1 MDLFDH
7 AQEKKTG
14 VSGPLA
20 YRMRPRTLDEYV
32 GQEHLVGPGRL
43 LNVALEEDRLPS
55 AIFYGPPGTG
65 KTSLAWIMAEATRA
79 RFIQLDASSS
89 GVAELRKVLAEA
101 QDRLKLYDQ
110 QTLLF
115 IDEIHRFNKAQQD
128 VLLPAVERG
137 SVVLVG
143 ATTENPYFSVN
154 APLLSRTR
162 VLPFY
167 PLEPEHLR
175 QILDR
180 ALVDPV
186 RGLGKLRIEVA
197 PEAIEHWLRVSGGDA
212 RVLLNALEAAL
223 RIVRPGTQSA
233 QDDRALNTAPASGH
247 SLSVPETKEMCT
259 PAPLL
264 GGRPPGADGAMIR
277 IGPDEAAEAVQQ
289 RLVLYDKDGDA
300 HYDVISAFI
309 KSMRGS
315 DPDAVLHWLARMLK
329 AGEDPRFIAR
339 RIVICASEDVGLAD
353 PQALVV
359 ANAAAQGI
367 EYVGMPEGELLLAE
381 AAVYIACAPK
391 SNRAYKGLTAA
402 RQDLERMNIGT
413 VPKHLRDANYRS
425 AKKLGHGQG
434 YLYPHNF
441 PGAHVAQQYLPD
453 TLKGRKYYEPSESGH
468 EKRIRERL
476 ALLRDPK

>member
-1 MDLFDH
+1 MDLFEY
-7 AQEKKTG
+7 AQEKKAG
-14 VSGPLA
+14 SDGPLA
-20 YRMRPRTLDEYV
+20 YRMRPKTLDEYV
-32 GQEHLVGPGRL
+32 GQTHLVGPGRM
-43 LNVALEEDRLPS
+43 LNVALKEDRLPS

-79 RFIQLDASSS
+79 RFVQLDAGNS
-89 GVAELRKVLAEA
+89 GVAELRKVLADA
-101 QDRLKLYDQ
+101 NDRLKLHDQ

-167 PLEPEHLR
+167 PLEPAQLR
-175 QILDR
+175 QILGR
-180 ALVDPV
+180 ALMDPG

-212 RVLLNALEAAL
+212 RVLLNALEASL
-223 RIVRPGTQSA
+223 RI
-233 QDDRALNTAPASGH
+233 AS
-247 SLSVPETKEMCT
+247 PKT
-259 PAPLL
+259 
-264 GGRPPGADGAMIR
+264 GADPDSIIR
-277 IGPDEAAEAVQQ
+277 IGSDEAAEAVQQ
-289 RLVLYDKDGDA
+289 RLILYDKDGDV

-315 DPDAVLHWLARMLK
+315 DPDAALHWLARMLK
-329 AGEDPRFIAR
+329 AGEDSRFIAR

-413 VPKHLRDANYRS
+413 VPKHLRDAHYKS
-425 AKKLGHGQG
+425 AKNLGHGQG

-453 TLKGRKYYEPSESGH
+453 ALKGRKYYEPSESGH
-468 EKRIRERL
+468 EKKIRERL
-476 ALLRDPK
+476 SLLRDHK

>member
-43 LNVALEEDRLPS
+43 LNVALKEDRLPS

-79 RFIQLDASSS
+79 RFMQLDASNS
-89 GVAELRKVLAEA
+89 GVAELRKILAEA

-143 ATTENPYFSVN
+143 ATIENPYFSVN

-167 PLEPEHLR
+167 PLEPEQLR

-180 ALVDPV
+180 ALTDPV

-197 PEAIEHWLRVSGGDA
+197 PEAIGHWLRVSGGDA
-212 RVLLNALEAAL
+212 RVLLNALEVSL
-223 RIVRPGTQSA
+223 RIARSSTQSA
-233 QDDRALNTAPASGH
+233 QDDSALNTASASGH
-247 SLSVPETKEMCT
+247 PPSV
-259 PAPLL
+259 
-264 GGRPPGADGAMIR
+264 GGATIR

-300 HYDVISAFI
+300 HYDVVSAFI

-434 YLYPHNF
+434 YLYPHSF

>member
-1 MDLFDH
+1 MDLFEH
-7 AQEKKTG
+7 AQEKKAG
-14 VSGPLA
+14 FDGPLA

-32 GQEHLVGPGRL
+32 GQAHLVGPGRM
-43 LNVALEEDRLPS
+43 LNVALKEDRLPS

-65 KTSLAWIMAEATRA
+65 KTSLAWIMAETTRA
-79 RFIQLDASSS
+79 RFVQLDASNS

-101 QDRLKLYDQ
+101 QDRLKLHDQ

-143 ATTENPYFSVN
+143 ATTENPFFSVN

-167 PLEPEHLR
+167 PLEPEQLR
-175 QILDR
+175 QILER
-180 ALVDPV
+180 ALTDPG

-212 RVLLNALEAAL
+212 RVLLNALEASL
-223 RIVRPGTQSA
+223 RITRPKTGA
-233 QDDRALNTAPASGH
+233 APDS
-247 SLSVPETKEMCT
+247 T
-259 PAPLL
+259 
-264 GGRPPGADGAMIR
+264 IR
-277 IGPDEAAEAVQQ
+277 IGGDEAAEAVQQ

-315 DPDAVLHWLARMLK
+315 DPDAALHWLARMLK

-353 PQALVV
+353 PLALVV

-441 PGAHVAQQYLPD
+441 PDAYIAQQYLPD

-468 EKRIRERL
+468 EKKIRERL
-476 ALLRDPK
+476 AARRDHK

>member
-1 MDLFDH
+1 V
-7 AQEKKTG
+7 EK
-14 VSGPLA
+14 
-20 YRMRPRTLDEYV
+20 
-32 GQEHLVGPGRL
+32 
-43 LNVALEEDRLPS
+43 
-55 AIFYGPPGTG
+55 GT
-65 KTSLAWIMAEATRA
+65 
-79 RFIQLDASSS
+79 
-89 GVAELRKVLAEA
+89 
-101 QDRLKLYDQ
+101 
-110 QTLLF
+110 
-115 IDEIHRFNKAQQD
+115 
-128 VLLPAVERG
+128 
-137 SVVLVG
+137 VVLVG

-167 PLEPEHLR
+167 PLEPGRQR
-175 QILDR
+175 QILER
-180 ALVDPV
+180 ALSDPV

-197 PEAIEHWLRVSGGDA
+197 PEAVEHWLRVSGGDA
-212 RVLLNALEAAL
+212 RVLLGALEASLHIA
-223 RIVRPGTQSA
+223 RTEAGA
-233 QDDRALNTAPASGH
+233 ASDG
-247 SLSVPETKEMCT
+247 ET
-259 PAPLL
+259 
-264 GGRPPGADGAMIR
+264 IR
-277 IGPDEAAEAVQQ
+277 IGGDEAAEAVQQ

-367 EYVGMPEGELLLAE
+367 EYVGMPEAELLLAE

-402 RQDLERMNIGT
+402 RQDLERMDIGT
-413 VPKHLRDANYRS
+413 VPRHLRDANYWS
-425 AKKLGHGQG
+425 AKKLMSGQG

-453 TLKGRKYYEPSESGH
+453 TLKGRKYYEPSESGL
-468 EKRIRERL
+468 EKRIKERL
-476 ALLRDPK
+476 SALHGPKPER

>member
-1 MDLFDH
+1 MDLFEY
-7 AQEKKTG
+7 AQEKKAG
-14 VSGPLA
+14 FDGPLA

-32 GQEHLVGPGRL
+32 GQAHLVGPGRM
-43 LNVALEEDRLPS
+43 LNVALKEDRLPS

-65 KTSLAWIMAEATRA
+65 KTSLAWIMAETTRA
-79 RFIQLDASSS
+79 RFIQLDASNS

-101 QDRLKLYDQ
+101 QDRLKLHDQ

-167 PLEPEHLR
+167 PLEPEQLR
-175 QILDR
+175 QILES
-180 ALVDPV
+180 ALTDPE

-197 PEAIEHWLRVSGGDA
+197 PEATQHWLRVSGGDA
-212 RVLLNALEAAL
+212 RVVLNALEASL
-223 RIVRPGTQSA
+223 RIARQKTGAAPDSA
-233 QDDRALNTAPASGH
+233 
-247 SLSVPETKEMCT
+247 
-259 PAPLL
+259 
-264 GGRPPGADGAMIR
+264 IR
-277 IGPDEAAEAVQQ
+277 IGGDEAAEAVQQ

-329 AGEDPRFIAR
+329 AGENPRFIAR

-381 AAVYIACAPK
+381 AAIYIACAPK

-413 VPKHLRDANYRS
+413 VPKHLRDANYGS

-434 YLYPHNF
+434 YLYSHNY
-441 PGAHVAQQYLPD
+441 PGAYVAQQYLPD
-453 TLKGRKYYEPSESGH
+453 TLKGRKYYDPSESGH
-468 EKRIRERL
+468 EKKIKERL

>member
-7 AQEKKTG
+7 AQEKKLA
-14 VSGPLA
+14 VDGPLA
-20 YRMRPRTLDEYV
+20 YRMRPRTLDEFV
-32 GQEHLVGPGRL
+32 GQEHLVSQGRL
-43 LNVALEEDRLPS
+43 LNLALKEDKLPS

-65 KTSLAWIMAEATRA
+65 KTSLAGIMAEATRA
-79 RFIQLDASSS
+79 YFVQLDASSS
-89 GVAELRKVLAEA
+89 GVTELRKVLSEA
-101 QDRLKLYDQ
+101 RDRLKFHDQ

-128 VLLPAVERG
+128 VLLPAVEKG
-137 SVVLVG
+137 VVVLVG

-154 APLLSRTR
+154 GPLLSRTR

-167 PLEPEHLR
+167 PLGSEQLR
-175 QILDR
+175 QILKR
-180 ALVDPV
+180 ALTDTE
-186 RGLGKLRIEVA
+186 RGLGKLRIEVS
-197 PEAIEHWLRVSGGDA
+197 PEAVEHWLRVSGGDA
-212 RVLLNALEAAL
+212 RILLNALEASL
-223 RIVRPGTQSA
+223 RIVQA
-233 QDDRALNTAPASGH
+233 
-247 SLSVPETKEMCT
+247 
-259 PAPLL
+259 
-264 GGRPPGADGAMIR
+264 GADGALL
-277 IGPDEAAEAVQQ
+277 IGSDEAAEAVQQ
-289 RLVLYDKDGDA
+289 RLLLYDKDGDV

-315 DPDAVLHWLARMLK
+315 DPDAVLHWLARMLR
-329 AGEDPRFIAR
+329 AGEDSRFIAR

-391 SNRAYKGLTAA
+391 SNRAYKGLASA
-402 RQDLERMNIGT
+402 RQDLERLDIGT

-425 AKKLGHGQG
+425 AKQLGHGQG

-441 PGAHVAQQYLPD
+441 PGAYIAQQYLPD
-453 TLKGRKYYEPSESGH
+453 ALKGQKYYEPSESGQ
-468 EKRIRERL
+468 ERQIKERL
-476 ALLRDPK
+476 AALRNSR

>member
-1 MDLFDH
+1 MDLFEY
-7 AQEKKTG
+7 AQEKKAG
-14 VSGPLA
+14 LDGPLA

-32 GQEHLVGPGRL
+32 GQAHLVGPGRM
-43 LNVALEEDRLPS
+43 LNVALKEDRLPS

-65 KTSLAWIMAEATRA
+65 KTSLAWIMAETTRA
-79 RFIQLDASSS
+79 RFIQLDASNS

-101 QDRLKLYDQ
+101 QDRLKLHDQ

-167 PLEPEHLR
+167 PLEPEQLR
-175 QILDR
+175 QILES
-180 ALVDPV
+180 ALTDPE

-197 PEAIEHWLRVSGGDA
+197 PEAIQHWLRVSGGDA
-212 RVLLNALEAAL
+212 RVLLNALEASL
-223 RIVRPGTQSA
+223 RIARQKTGAAPDSA
-233 QDDRALNTAPASGH
+233 
-247 SLSVPETKEMCT
+247 
-259 PAPLL
+259 
-264 GGRPPGADGAMIR
+264 IR
-277 IGPDEAAEAVQQ
+277 IGGDEAAEAVQQ

-329 AGEDPRFIAR
+329 AGENPRFIAR

-381 AAVYIACAPK
+381 AAIYIACAPK

-413 VPKHLRDANYRS
+413 VPKHLRDANYGS

-434 YLYPHNF
+434 YLYSHNY
-441 PGAHVAQQYLPD
+441 PGAYVAQQYLPD

-468 EKRIRERL
+468 EKKIRERL

>member
-7 AQEKKTG
+7 AQERKSG
-14 VSGPLA
+14 LDGPLA

-32 GQEHLVGPGRL
+32 GQIHLVGPGRML
-43 LNVALEEDRLPS
+43 RVALTEDRLPS

-65 KTSLAWIMAEATRA
+65 KTSLAWIMAETTRA
-79 RFIQLDASSS
+79 CFVQLDASNS

-101 QDRLKLYDQ
+101 QDRLKLHSQ

-137 SVVLVG
+137 SLVLVG

-167 PLEPEHLR
+167 PLEPVQLR
-175 QILDR
+175 QILER
-180 ALVDPV
+180 ALTDPE

-197 PEAIEHWLRVSGGDA
+197 PEASEHWLRVSGGDA
-212 RVLLNALEAAL
+212 RILLNALEAAL
-223 RIVRPGTQSA
+223 RIARPKTGAAPESA
-233 QDDRALNTAPASGH
+233 
-247 SLSVPETKEMCT
+247 
-259 PAPLL
+259 
-264 GGRPPGADGAMIR
+264 IR
-277 IGPDEAAEAVQQ
+277 IGGDEAAEAVQQ

-353 PQALVV
+353 PQALMV

-391 SNRAYKGLTAA
+391 SNRAYKGLGAA

-413 VPKHLRDANYRS
+413 VPKQLRDANYGG
-425 AKKLGHGQG
+425 AKKMGHGQG

-441 PGAHVAQQYLPD
+441 PGAYVAQQYLPD
-453 TLKGRKYYEPSESGH
+453 TLKGRKYYEPSESGY
-468 EKRIRERL
+468 EKKIRERL
-476 ALLRDPK
+476 ALLRDHK

>member
-7 AQEKKTG
+7 AQEEQLATL
-14 VSGPLA
+14 GPLA
-20 YRMRPRTLDEYV
+20 YRMRPRTLDEFV

-43 LNVALEEDRLPS
+43 LSLALREDRLPS

-65 KTSLAWIMAEATRA
+65 KTSLASIMAEATRS

-89 GVAELRKVLAEA
+89 GVAELRKVLADA
-101 QDRLKLYDQ
+101 RDRLKFHDLR
-110 QTLLF
+110 TLLF

-128 VLLPAVERG
+128 VLLPAVEKG
-137 SVVLVG
+137 IVVLIG

-162 VLPFY
+162 VMPFY
-167 PLEPEHLR
+167 PLEPEELR
-175 QILDR
+175 RILER
-180 ALVDPV
+180 ALENPE

-197 PEAIEHWLRVSGGDA
+197 PEAAAHWLRVSGGDA
-212 RVLLNALEAAL
+212 RMLLNALEAAL
-223 RIVRPGTQSA
+223 SIARP
-233 QDDRALNTAPASGH
+233 D
-247 SLSVPETKEMCT
+247 KE
-259 PAPLL
+259 
-264 GGRPPGADGAMIR
+264 GVVR
-277 IGPDEAAEAVQQ
+277 IGGGEAAEAVQQ
-289 RLVLYDKDGDA
+289 RLVLYDRDGDV

-315 DPDAVLHWLARMLK
+315 DPDAVLHWLTRMLR

-339 RIVICASEDVGLAD
+339 RIVICAAEDVGLAD

-367 EYVGMPEGELLLAE
+367 EYVGMPEGELLLGE
-381 AAVYIACAPK
+381 AAVYVACAPK
-391 SNRAYKGLTAA
+391 SNRVCKGLGSA
-402 RQDLERMNIGT
+402 RQDLEQLDIGA
-413 VPKHLRDANYRS
+413 VPEHLRDASYKG

-434 YLYPHNF
+434 YRYPHNF

-453 TLKGRKYYEPSESGH
+453 ALQGRRYYEPSESGL
-468 EKRIRERL
+468 EKKIGERL
-476 ALLRDPK
+476 AALRHTPGDPG

>member
-1 MDLFDH
+1 MDLFDQ
-7 AQEKKTG
+7 AQEHKAG
-14 VSGPLA
+14 FEGPLA
-20 YRMRPRTLDEYV
+20 YRMRPRTLEEYV
-32 GQEHLVGPGRL
+32 GQAHLVGPGRML
-43 LNVALEEDRLPS
+43 DVALKEDRLPS

-65 KTSLAWIMAEATRA
+65 KTSLAWILAETTQAC
-79 RFIQLDASSS
+79 FVQLDASNS

-101 QDRLKLYDQ
+101 QDRLKLHDQ

-167 PLEPEHLR
+167 PLEPEQLR
-175 QILDR
+175 QILEH
-180 ALVDPV
+180 ALTDPE
-186 RGLGKLRIEVA
+186 RGLGKLRIEVT
-197 PEAIEHWLRVSGGDA
+197 PEATQYWLRVSGGDA
-212 RVLLNALEAAL
+212 RVLLNALEASL
-223 RIVRPGTQSA
+223 RIARPKTGGVPDSA
-233 QDDRALNTAPASGH
+233 
-247 SLSVPETKEMCT
+247 
-259 PAPLL
+259 
-264 GGRPPGADGAMIR
+264 IR
-277 IGPDEAAEAVQQ
+277 IGGDEAAEAVQQ

-329 AGEDPRFIAR
+329 AGEEPRFIVR
-339 RIVICASEDVGLAD
+339 RIVICAAEDVGLAD

-359 ANAAAQGI
+359 ANAAAQGL

-391 SNRAYKGLTAA
+391 SNRTYKGLTAA

-434 YLYPHNF
+434 YLYPHSF
-441 PGAHVAQQYLPD
+441 SGAYVAQQYLPD
-453 TLKGRKYYEPSESGH
+453 TLSGRKYYEPSESGH
-468 EKRIRERL
+468 EKKIRERL
-476 ALLRDPK
+476 ATLRDHK

>member
-1 MDLFDH
+1 
-7 AQEKKTG
+7 
-14 VSGPLA
+14 
-20 YRMRPRTLDEYV
+20 
-32 GQEHLVGPGRL
+32 
-43 LNVALEEDRLPS
+43 
-55 AIFYGPPGTG
+55 
-65 KTSLAWIMAEATRA
+65 MAEATRA

-101 QDRLKLYDQ
+101 KDWLKFHDQ

-137 SVVLVG
+137 FIVLVG

-167 PLEPEHLR
+167 PLEPEQLR
-175 QILDR
+175 QILER
-180 ALVDPV
+180 ALTDPE
-186 RGLGKLRIEVA
+186 RGLGKLCIEVA
-197 PEAIEHWLRVSGGDA
+197 PEAVEHWLRVSGGDA
-212 RVLLNALEAAL
+212 RVLLNALEVAL
-223 RIVRPGTQSA
+223 RISRPIPGRESC
-233 QDDRALNTAPASGH
+233 RAEPHPEGIRVDARMGGHPEQVSSG
-247 SLSVPETKEMCT
+247 ET
-259 PAPLL
+259 
-264 GGRPPGADGAMIR
+264 IR
-277 IGPDEAAEAVQQ
+277 IGRDEAAEAVQQ

-315 DPDAVLHWLARMLK
+315 DPDAVLHWLARMLR
-329 AGEDPRFIAR
+329 AGEDPRFIVR

-402 RQDLERMNIGT
+402 RQDLERLNIGT
-413 VPKHLRDANYRS
+413 VPKHLRDANYGG
-425 AKKLGHGQG
+425 AKKLGHGHDYQ
-434 YLYPHNF
+434 YPHNF
-441 PGAHVAQQYLPD
+441 PGAHVVQQYLPD
-453 TLKGRKYYEPSESGH
+453 ALKGRKYYEPSESGR
-468 EKRIRERL
+468 EKAIKERL
-476 ALLRDPK
+476 ALLRDPRLISPK

>member
-1 MDLFDH
+1 MDLFDY
-7 AQEKKTG
+7 AQEKKLA
-14 VSGPLA
+14 VDGPLA
-20 YRMRPRTLDEYV
+20 FRMRPRLLDEFV

-43 LNVALEEDRLPS
+43 LNLALKENRLPS

-65 KTSLAWIMAEATRA
+65 KTSLAGIMAEAA
-79 RFIQLDASSS
+79 RIHFMQLDASSS
-89 GVAELRKVLAEA
+89 GVAELRKVLTEA
-101 QDRLKLYDQ
+101 RDRLKFHDQ

-128 VLLPAVERG
+128 VLLPAVEKG
-137 SVVLVG
+137 VVVLVG

-167 PLEPEHLR
+167 PLAPEQLR
-175 QILDR
+175 QILER
-180 ALVDPV
+180 ALKDRE
-186 RGLGKLRIEVA
+186 RGLGKLQIEVEPGA
-197 PEAIEHWLRVSGGDA
+197 VEHWLRVSGGDA

-223 RIVRPGTQSA
+223 QIARPES
-233 QDDRALNTAPASGH
+233 
-247 SLSVPETKEMCT
+247 
-259 PAPLL
+259 
-264 GGRPPGADGAMIR
+264 DGVIR
-277 IGPDEAAEAVQQ
+277 IKAETAAEAVQQ
-289 RLVLYDKDGDA
+289 RLVLYDKDGDT

-315 DPDAVLHWLARMLK
+315 DPDAALHWLARMLR

-339 RIVICASEDVGLAD
+339 RILICASEDVGLAD

-367 EYVGMPEGELLLAE
+367 ERVGLPEGELLLAE

-391 SNRAYKGLTAA
+391 SNRVYQALTAA
-402 RQDLERMNIGT
+402 RQDMEQLEIGT
-413 VPKHLRDANYRS
+413 VPDHLRDANYRS

-434 YLYPHNF
+434 YLYPHSF
-441 PGAHVAQQYLPD
+441 PGAYVDQQYLPD
-453 TLKGRKYYEPSESGH
+453 ALKGKRYYEPSESGQ
-468 EKRIRERL
+468 EKRIQERL
-476 ALLRDPK
+476 ASLRNPK

>member
-1 MDLFDH
+1 MDLFDQ
-7 AQEKKTG
+7 AQEHKAG
-14 VSGPLA
+14 FEGPLA
-20 YRMRPRTLDEYV
+20 YRMRPRTLEEYV
-32 GQEHLVGPGRL
+32 GQAHLVGPGRML
-43 LNVALEEDRLPS
+43 DVALKEDRLPS

-65 KTSLAWIMAEATRA
+65 KTSLAWILAETTQAC
-79 RFIQLDASSS
+79 FVQLDASNS

-101 QDRLKLYDQ
+101 QDRLKLHDQ

-167 PLEPEHLR
+167 PLEPEQLR
-175 QILDR
+175 QILEH
-180 ALVDPV
+180 ALTDPE
-186 RGLGKLRIEVA
+186 RGLGKLRNEVT
-197 PEAIEHWLRVSGGDA
+197 PEATQYWLRVSGGDA
-212 RVLLNALEAAL
+212 RVLLNALEASL
-223 RIVRPGTQSA
+223 RIARPKTGGVPDSA
-233 QDDRALNTAPASGH
+233 
-247 SLSVPETKEMCT
+247 
-259 PAPLL
+259 
-264 GGRPPGADGAMIR
+264 IR
-277 IGPDEAAEAVQQ
+277 IGGDEAAEAVQQ

-329 AGEDPRFIAR
+329 AGEEPRFIVR
-339 RIVICASEDVGLAD
+339 RIVICAAEDVGLAD

-359 ANAAAQGI
+359 ANAAAQGL

-391 SNRAYKGLTAA
+391 SNRTYKGLTAA

-434 YLYPHNF
+434 YLYPHSF
-441 PGAHVAQQYLPD
+441 SGAYVAQQYLPD
-453 TLKGRKYYEPSESGH
+453 TLSGRKYYEPSESGH
-468 EKRIRERL
+468 EKKIRERL
-476 ALLRDPK
+476 ATLRDHK

>member
-1 MDLFDH
+1 MDLFDQ
-7 AQEKKTG
+7 AQEHKAG
-14 VSGPLA
+14 FEGPLA
-20 YRMRPRTLDEYV
+20 YRMRPRTLEEYV
-32 GQEHLVGPGRL
+32 GQAHLVGPGRML
-43 LNVALEEDRLPS
+43 DVALKEDRLPS

-65 KTSLAWIMAEATRA
+65 KTSLAWILAETTQAC
-79 RFIQLDASSS
+79 FVQLDASNS

-101 QDRLKLYDQ
+101 QDRLKLHGQ

-167 PLEPEHLR
+167 PLEPEQLR
-175 QILDR
+175 QILEH
-180 ALVDPV
+180 ALTDPE

-197 PEAIEHWLRVSGGDA
+197 PEATQHWLRVSGGDA
-212 RVLLNALEAAL
+212 RVLLNALEASL
-223 RIVRPGTQSA
+223 RIARPKTGGVPDSA
-233 QDDRALNTAPASGH
+233 
-247 SLSVPETKEMCT
+247 
-259 PAPLL
+259 
-264 GGRPPGADGAMIR
+264 IR
-277 IGPDEAAEAVQQ
+277 IGGDEAAEAVQQ

-329 AGEDPRFIAR
+329 AGEDPRFIVR
-339 RIVICASEDVGLAD
+339 RIVICAAEDVGLAD

-359 ANAAAQGI
+359 ANAAAQGL

-391 SNRAYKGLTAA
+391 SNRTYKGLTAA

-434 YLYPHNF
+434 YLYPHSF
-441 PGAHVAQQYLPD
+441 SGAYVAQQYLPD
-453 TLKGRKYYEPSESGH
+453 TLSGRKYYEPSESGH
-468 EKRIRERL
+468 EKKIRERL
-476 ALLRDPK
+476 AALRDHK